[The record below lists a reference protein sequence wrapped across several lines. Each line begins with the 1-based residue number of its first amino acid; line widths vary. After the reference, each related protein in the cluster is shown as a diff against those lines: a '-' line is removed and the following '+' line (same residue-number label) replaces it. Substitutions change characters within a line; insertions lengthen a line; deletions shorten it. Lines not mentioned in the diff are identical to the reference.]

1 MNPPYPRAVPGP
13 KRRKHGQRTLDLPS
27 HLVEE
32 LKSEAA
38 RLGRSLSSVVQ
49 MAWRLSRGLPPDPP
63 ARVPPPW
70 EAVAS
75 ELEDRLNYPSKR
87 NSAARAWLRFEA
99 WCGEHQLLPCPA
111 RDETLLGYAR
121 ACLAVGMGRKEV
133 LRAAAAVAVVHR
145 ARGHKPPRLRPS
157 AAAVVDALLRENERA
172 ATAR

>member
-1 MNPPYPRAVPGP
+1 MNPMYPRAVPGP

-27 HLVEE
+27 QLVVE

-49 MAWRLSRGLPPDPP
+49 MAWRISRGLPPDPP
-63 ARVPPPW
+63 QVVQPW
-70 EAVAS
+70 EAIAS

-87 NSAARAWLRFEA
+87 SSAARAWLHFEA
-99 WCGEHQLLPCPA
+99 WCVEHQLLPCPA

-121 ACLAVGMGRKEV
+121 ACLAIGVGRKDV

-145 ARGHKPPRLRPS
+145 VRGHKPPRLRPS
-157 AAAVVDALLRENERA
+157 AAAAVDVLLREKERA

>member
-1 MNPPYPRAVPGP
+1 
-13 KRRKHGQRTLDLPS
+13 
-27 HLVEE
+27 VEE

-38 RLGRSLSSVVQ
+38 RLGRPLSSVVQ
-49 MAWRLSRGLPPDPP
+49 MAWRISRGRSPDPP
-63 ARVPPPW
+63 PRVPPPW
-70 EAVAS
+70 EAVAG

-87 NSAARAWLRFEA
+87 NAAARAWLRFEA
-99 WCGEHQLLPCPA
+99 WCAEHQLLSCPA

-121 ACLAVGMGRKEV
+121 ACLAIGVERKDI

-157 AAAVVDALLRENERA
+157 AAAVVDSLLRENERA